1 MRKLLP
7 FFLLSIT
14 LCHAQDYGLN
24 EYFEN
29 ESVSPRWTTLDL
41 DGDGKTWRLQEAQD
55 WTTVLGFSGYV
66 YISDSFDTAANL
78 PLNPNNVLVSPT
90 FIYELPRIKNGGNN
104 SIGIS
109 FRIAA
114 ADAIKFSESYAVY
127 LLPVNQTFSA
137 NETPIYFETL
147 TSGSTSRNIFVDRL
161 DWEIMGKEM
170 KLYFR
175 HFNSP
180 NQKALVIDDIRNF
193 NTTMSVNDVAQKNK
207 TVISPNP
214 AKHFIKVNLKDETV
228 RKLEIIDISGRA
240 QDVALTNGELDVR
253 KLNAGIYFIR
263 IDTDKSSYVNKFIK
277 E

>member
-1 MRKLLP
+1 MTKLLP
-7 FFLLSIT
+7 IFLLSFA
-14 LCHAQDYGLN
+14 LGHSQDYGLN
-24 EYFEN
+24 ENFEN
-29 ESVSPRWTTLDL
+29 ESASPRWTTLDL
-41 DGDGKTWRLQEAQD
+41 DGDGRSWRLQEAQD
-55 WTTVLGFSGYV
+55 WTTALGFSGYV

-90 FIYELPRIKNGGNN
+90 FIYELPRIKNGGVN
-104 SIGIS
+104 SIGIA
-109 FRIAA
+109 FRVAA
-114 ADAIKFSESYAVY
+114 ADPVKFSESYAVY
-127 LLPVNQTFSA
+127 LLPANQTFSG

-147 TSGSTSRNIFVDRL
+147 TSGSTSRNIYVDRY

-180 NQKALVIDDIRNF
+180 NQKGLVIDDISNF

-214 AKHFIKVNLKDETV
+214 AKDFIKINIKDETM

-240 QDVALTNGELDVR
+240 QDVLLTNGEIDVR

-263 IDTDKSSYVNKFIK
+263 IDTDRSSYVNKLIK

>member
-1 MRKLLP
+1 MKKFLP
-7 FFLLSIT
+7 VFLLSFV
-14 LCHAQDYGLN
+14 LGHAQNYGLSEN
-24 EYFEN
+24 FEN
-29 ESVSPRWTTLDL
+29 ESASPRWTTLDL

-55 WTTVLGFSGYV
+55 WTTALGFSGYV
-66 YISDSFDTAANL
+66 YISDSFDAAANL

-90 FIYELPRIKNGGNN
+90 FIYESPRIKNGGINT
-104 SIGIS
+104 IGIA

-127 LLPVNQTFSA
+127 LLQADQTFSA

-147 TSGSTSRNIFVDRL
+147 TSGSTSRNIFVDRF

-180 NQKALVIDDIRNF
+180 NQKSLVIDDVSNF
-193 NTTMSVNDVAQKNK
+193 NTTMSVDDVAQKNK
-207 TVISPNP
+207 IVISPNP
-214 AKHFIKVNLKDETV
+214 AKHFIKVNLKDETM
-228 RKLEIIDISGRA
+228 RKLEIIDITGRA
-240 QDVALTNGELDVR
+240 QDVTITNGEVDVR